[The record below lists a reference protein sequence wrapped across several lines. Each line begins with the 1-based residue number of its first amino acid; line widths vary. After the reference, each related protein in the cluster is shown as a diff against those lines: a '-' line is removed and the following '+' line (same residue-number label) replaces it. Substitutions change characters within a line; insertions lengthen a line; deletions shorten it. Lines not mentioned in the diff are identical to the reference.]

1 MVLFDQF
8 EIGGF
13 ELLFG
18 KVDGDVEKFVVV
30 YCSGAK
36 FVQNSPRQHQYYY
49 TIRV

>member
-1 MVLFDQF
+1 MVLFDQL
-8 EIGGF
+8 EVGGF

-18 KVDGDVEKFVVV
+18 KVDGDIEKFVVV
-30 YCSGAK
+30 DCCGAK